1 MLTNQR
7 VGRSTW
13 SVFGSLSRRLMSPAS
28 WTLLPHGLS
37 SPSSSRSSLLYSAR
51 TQQPSS
57 PQVRSSHKYASRG
70 KGGPPKH
77 RFLSCLQLLHLVAC
91 ASCHDFASQP
101 SPSRSLPSPSDPTCF
116 SVRFLGD
123 QLHLVSSPWMMP
135 MRAIWLEESCPIV
148 RTAPKASPLSILR
161 IQLVSAYGS
170 TVIGCAWCLHQ
181 EGCRCGLF
189 GSRKAVRSC
198 ERPQRLHH
206 EASCVCASFGSM
218 KPNTYGAYT
227 AKGKMAV
234 VVGA

>member
-1 MLTNQR
+1 M
-7 VGRSTW
+7 
-13 SVFGSLSRRLMSPAS
+13 
-28 WTLLPHGLS
+28 
-37 SPSSSRSSLLYSAR
+37 
-51 TQQPSS
+51 
-57 PQVRSSHKYASRG
+57 
-70 KGGPPKH
+70 
-77 RFLSCLQLLHLVAC
+77 SCLQLLHLVAC

-101 SPSRSLPSPSDPTCF
+101 SPSCSLPSPSDPTCF

-227 AKGKMAV
+227 
-234 VVGA
+234 

>member
-1 MLTNQR
+1 
-7 VGRSTW
+7 
-13 SVFGSLSRRLMSPAS
+13 
-28 WTLLPHGLS
+28 
-37 SPSSSRSSLLYSAR
+37 
-51 TQQPSS
+51 
-57 PQVRSSHKYASRG
+57 
-70 KGGPPKH
+70 
-77 RFLSCLQLLHLVAC
+77 
-91 ASCHDFASQP
+91 
-101 SPSRSLPSPSDPTCF
+101 
-116 SVRFLGD
+116 
-123 QLHLVSSPWMMP
+123 LHLVSSPWMMP

-148 RTAPKASPLSILR
+148 RTAPKASPLRILR

-227 AKGKMAV
+227 ALALFFFLQNDQSADWSYKGQWATSPVSGKRLGWGQGNGRMLPVAETPGPLPHATGAEPSRRHPV
-234 VVGA
+234 HRKHEAHRCMRQQAMGHMGKYTGLTGACGRGWGIAEVG

>member
-1 MLTNQR
+1 MPLATI
-7 VGRSTW
+7 
-13 SVFGSLSRRLMSPAS
+13 SL
-28 WTLLPHGLS
+28 
-37 SPSSSRSSLLYSAR
+37 R
-51 TQQPSS
+51 T
-57 PQVRSSHKYASRG
+57 
-70 KGGPPKH
+70 
-77 RFLSCLQLLHLVAC
+77 FVAV
-91 ASCHDFASQP
+91 SFWF
-101 SPSRSLPSPSDPTCF
+101 SLPSPSDPTCF

-123 QLHLVSSPWMMP
+123 QLHIVSSPWMMP

-181 EGCRCGLF
+181 EGCRCALF

-227 AKGKMAV
+227 RISGSAGIAAISDSAGYANRGPV
-234 VVGA
+234 R